1 MDAFS
6 FLCIYS
12 ITYAFVFLLLQ
23 GKACKLLDLLLIS
36 FSCYLFSCPFFSSL
50 YLFFLSRSILF
61 LSFFVQAGDSQQ
73 SPGASEPQA
82 EPESSETDSPQ
93 VGS

>member
-1 MDAFS
+1 MD
-6 FLCIYS
+6 FL
-12 ITYAFVFLLLQ
+12 FLLL
-23 GKACKLLDLLLIS
+23 I
-36 FSCYLFSCPFFSSL
+36 
-50 YLFFLSRSILF
+50 FLSLSSFPLSIFFPFPLHSSP

>member
-1 MDAFS
+1 MDGWILSLF
-6 FLCIYS
+6 
-12 ITYAFVFLLLQ
+12 YAFIALSMLLFYCCRKTLGFLSAAYFLSLM
-23 GKACKLLDLLLIS
+23 
-36 FSCYLFSCPFFSSL
+36 FFSSH
-50 YLFFLSRSILF
+50 YFFFSF
-61 LSFFVQAGDSQQ
+61 PALSFFVQAGDSQQ